1 MNMRLKL
8 VKISNHVGGYMS
20 SKLVSLAGVSA
31 LALYSSM
38 AVGSKYNLPEPQS
51 IIARETYDMHIWLMW
66 ICLVIFIGVFGV
78 MFYSILKHRKSLGYK
93 AANFHHSTS
102 VEIVW
107 TVIPCII
114 LVAMAWPAT
123 KTIIKMK
130 DTSEPAITIKAT
142 GYQWMWGYDYLSGE
156 GEGISF
162 FSKLSTPKAQMEN
175 REPKGEN
182 YLLEVDNRLV
192 VPVGQKVRIILTAND
207 VIHAWWVPALGVKQ
221 DAVPGFIRDSWF
233 TADNPGVYRGNCAE
247 LCGKDHGYMPIVVE
261 VLEADAYA
269 QWVSDQQGE
278 LVAAEEQAVA
288 DADKEFG
295 MDELMAKGEQVYAS
309 VCAAC
314 HQPNGQ
320 GIPGAFAALDGSELV
335 NGPVGEHIDIVVKG
349 KAGTAM
355 TPFGHL
361 SDVDLA
367 AVVTYERNAWSNETG
382 DIVQPSDISQFR
394 N

>member
-1 MNMRLKL
+1 
-8 VKISNHVGGYMS
+8 MS

-51 IIARETYDMHIWLMW
+51 IIARETYDQHIMLMW
-66 ICLVIFIGVFGV
+66 ICLAIFIGVFGV

-93 AANFHHSTS
+93 AANFHHSTT
-102 VEIVW
+102 VEIIW
-107 TVIPCII
+107 TVIPCFI
-114 LVAMAWPAT
+114 LIVMAWPAT
-123 KTIIKMK
+123 KTVIKMK
-130 DTSEPAITIKAT
+130 DTSEPAITIKVT

-162 FSKLSTPKAQMEN
+162 FSKLSTPNAQIRN
-175 REPKGEN
+175 KEPKGEN

-221 DAVPGFIRDSWF
+221 DAIPGFIRDSWF
-233 TADNPGVYRGNCAE
+233 TADNPGIYRGQCAE

-269 QWVSDQQGE
+269 EWVAAQQGE
-278 LVAAEEQAVA
+278 QEIAEEQAAA
-288 DADKEFG
+288 DAEKVFG
-295 MDELMAKGEQVYAS
+295 MDELMAKGEQVYAAA
-309 VCAAC
+309 CAAC

-349 KAGTAM
+349 KPGTGM

-361 SDVDLA
+361 SDVDIA

-382 DIVQPSDISQFR
+382 DVVQPSEISQFR

>member
-1 MNMRLKL
+1 MW
-8 VKISNHVGGYMS
+8 GGYMS

-38 AVGSKYNLPEPQS
+38 AVGSELSKYNLPEPQS
-51 IIARETYDMHIWLMW
+51 IIARETYDQHIWLMW

-114 LVAMAWPAT
+114 LVVMAWPAT

-130 DTSEPAITIKAT
+130 DTSEPAITIKVT

-156 GEGISF
+156 GEGVSF
-162 FSKLSTPKAQMEN
+162 FSRLSTPKAQIEN

-182 YLLEVDNRLV
+182 YLLEVDNHLV
-192 VPVGQKVRIILTAND
+192 VPVGQKVRLIITAND
-207 VIHAWWVPALGVKQ
+207 VIHAWSVPAFGVKQ
-221 DAVPGFIRDSWF
+221 DAIPGFIRDSWF
-233 TADNPGVYRGNCAE
+233 TADSPGIYRGQCTE
-247 LCGKDHGYMPIVVE
+247 LCGKDHGFMPIVVE
-261 VLEADAYA
+261 VLEADAYT
-269 QWVSDQQGE
+269 QWVADQQGALE
-278 LVAAEEQAVA
+278 VAVEQAAV
-288 DADKEFG
+288 DAEKEFG
-295 MDELMAKGEQVYAS
+295 MDELMAKGEQVYAAA
-309 VCAAC
+309 CAAC

-320 GIPGAFAALDGSELV
+320 GIPGAFSALDGSELV
-335 NGPVGEHIDIVVKG
+335 NGPVDAHIDIVVKG
-349 KAGTAM
+349 KPGTAM

-361 SDVDLA
+361 SDVDIA

-382 DIVQPSDISQFR
+382 DVVQPSEISQFR